1 MTAPVLLVTG
11 GSGGIGRQIA
21 LTFAEN
27 GYRVALAFH
36 QNEEGASK
44 TVNAIREMGVD
55 AEAFCADI
63 SSQSGAEALINAAV
77 QRFSR
82 VDTLV
87 NNAGIAQQKLFID
100 LTDEDWRRMFA
111 VDVDAAF
118 YCTKAALTAGGMLSR
133 QSGCI
138 INISSI
144 WGLVG
149 ASCEVHYSAAKAALI
164 GMSKALA
171 KELGP
176 SGIRV
181 NCVAPGVIDTPMN
194 ACFSNETMEE
204 LAEQTP
210 LMRLGT
216 PLDVA
221 KSCLFLAGE
230 GGGFYTGQVLSPCG
244 GIVI

>member
-1 MTAPVLLVTG
+1 MDPVLLVTG

-21 LTFAEN
+21 LSFAQN
-27 GYRVALAFH
+27 GYRVALAYH
-36 QNEEGASK
+36 KNEKSAYETVSVIRRMGA
-44 TVNAIREMGVD
+44 D

-63 SSQSGAEALINAAV
+63 ASPLGAEMLVKAAV
-77 QRFSR
+77 KRFSR
-82 VDTLV
+82 VDTLI

-100 LTDEDWRRMFA
+100 LSEEDWRRIFA

-118 YCTKAALTAGGMLSR
+118 YCTKAALTDGGMLAR
-133 QSGCI
+133 KSGCI

-164 GMSKALA
+164 GMTKALA

-194 ACFSNETMEE
+194 AGFSKETMEE
-204 LAEQTP
+204 LTEQTP

-216 PLDVA
+216 PLDAA

-230 GGGFYTGQVLSPCG
+230 GGSFYTGQVLSPCG